1 VIDGRKRHHARAAA
15 IVTATLTTVGLG
27 LTAASPATAAPDND
41 IETAKTRVDRLA
53 AQADT
58 AAKNHDRAK
67 SKLNRARTKV
77 DRLTKQIKRHREI
90 VTDTRSAVAISAVEE
105 VEEYGSGGTSVPTRD
120 LPKDSEVMLSN
131 VTLVSEDTDGRGL
144 AMVRSSTRVEKL
156 ADRRA
161 DVRDQ
166 VSELAPREK
175 ALRNQEAKV
184 DSRVASASAVVDDLE
199 AKAEAKAEEKRLEA
213 EQKRMAEA
221 GGPAVAYAKA
231 QVGKSYV
238 YGAMGP
244 DSFDCSGL
252 TMAAWKQAGV
262 SLPHSSSAQYASGR
276 QISESELQ
284 PGDLVFYYSPISHVG
299 MYIGNGQIV
308 NALNPGSGVQIS
320 GLHDMPYSGAVRPG

>member
-1 VIDGRKRHHARAAA
+1 MIDGRKRNHARAAA

-27 LTAASPATAAPDND
+27 LTTASPATAAPDND
-41 IETAKTRVDRLA
+41 IDAAKTRVDRLA
-53 AQADT
+53 EQADT
-58 AAKNHDRAK
+58 AAANHDRAQ
-67 SKLNRARTKV
+67 SKLTRARTQV
-77 DRLTKQIKRHREI
+77 DRLSKQIKHNREI
-90 VTDTRSAVAISAVEE
+90 VTDTRSAVASSAVAE
-105 VEEYGSGGTSVPTRD
+105 VEEYDGAAGASAASRPLPKRD

-131 VTLVSEDTDGRGL
+131 VTLVSEDLDGRGQ
-144 AMVRSSTRVEKL
+144 AMIRSSARVEKL
-156 ADRRA
+156 AERRA
-161 DVRDQ
+161 DARER

-175 ALRNQEAKV
+175 ALRNQQAKV
-184 DSRVASASAVVDDLE
+184 DSRVASASAVLEDLE
-199 AKAEAKAEEKRLEA
+199 AKAE
-213 EQKRMAEA
+213 QKRMEEA

-262 SLPHSSSAQYASGR
+262 SLPHSSSAQYASGQ

-299 MYIGNGQIV
+299 MYIGDGQIV

>member
-1 VIDGRKRHHARAAA
+1 MIDGRKRHHARAAA

-27 LTAASPATAAPDND
+27 ITAASPATAAPDND
-41 IETAKTRVDRLA
+41 IDTAKTRVDRLA
-53 AQADT
+53 EQADT
-58 AAKNHDRAK
+58 AAENHDRAE
-67 SKLNRARTKV
+67 SNLTRARTKI
-77 DRLTKQIKRHREI
+77 DRLSKQIKHHREI
-90 VTDTRSAVAISAVEE
+90 VADTRSAVATSAVEE
-105 VEEYGSGGTSVPTRD
+105 IAEYGSGGASVPTRD

-131 VTLVSEDTDGRGL
+131 VTLVSEDTDGRGQ

-156 ADRRA
+156 AERRA

-166 VSELAPREK
+166 VSKLAPREK
-175 ALRNQEAKV
+175 ALRNREAKI
-184 DSRVASASAVVDDLE
+184 DSRVASAAAVVEDLE
-199 AKAEAKAEEKRLEA
+199 AEA

-238 YGAMGP
+238 YGASGP

-252 TMAAWKQAGV
+252 TSAAWQQAGV
-262 SLPHSSSAQYASGR
+262 SLPRTSSAQYAAGNK
-276 QISESELQ
+276 ISESELQ

>member
-27 LTAASPATAAPDND
+27 LAAASPATAAPNND
-41 IETAKTRVDRLA
+41 IDSAKTRVDRLA
-53 AQADT
+53 EQADT
-58 AAKNHDRAK
+58 AAENHHRAQL
-67 SKLNRARTKV
+67 KLTQARTKV
-77 DRLTKQIKRHREI
+77 DRLTKQIKHHREI
-90 VTDTRSAVAISAVEE
+90 VTDSRSAVATAAVEE

-131 VTLVSEDTDGRGL
+131 VTLVSEDTDGRGQ
-144 AMVRSSTRVEKL
+144 AMVRSSARVEKL
-156 ADRRA
+156 AERRA
-161 DVRDQ
+161 HVRDQ
-166 VSELAPREK
+166 LSKLAPREK
-175 ALRNQEAKV
+175 ALRTQEAKV
-184 DSRVASASAVVDDLE
+184 DSRVASASAVVEDLE
-199 AKAEAKAEEKRLEA
+199 EKA
-213 EQKRMAEA
+213 EQKRMEAA

>member
-1 VIDGRKRHHARAAA
+1 MIDGRKRNHARSAA

-27 LTAASPATAAPDND
+27 LATASPATAAPDNNID
-41 IETAKTRVDRLA
+41 AAKTRVDRLA
-53 AQADT
+53 EQADT
-58 AAKNHDRAK
+58 AAENHDRAQ
-67 SKLNRARTKV
+67 SKLTRARTQV
-77 DRLTKQIKRHREI
+77 DRLSKQIKRNREI
-90 VTDTRSAVAISAVEE
+90 VTDTRSAVASSAVAE
-105 VEEYGSGGTSVPTRD
+105 VEDYDGAAGASAPSRALPTRD

-131 VTLVSEDTDGRGL
+131 VTLVSEDLDGRGQ
-144 AMVRSSTRVEKL
+144 AMIRSSARIEKL
-156 ADRRA
+156 AQRRA
-161 DVRDQ
+161 DVRDR

-175 ALRNQEAKV
+175 VLRNQQAKV
-184 DSRVASASAVVDDLE
+184 DSRVASASAVLEDLE
-199 AKAEAKAEEKRLEA
+199 AKAE
-213 EQKRMAEA
+213 QKRMEEA

-262 SLPHSSSAQYASGR
+262 SLPHSSSAQYASGQ

-299 MYIGNGQIV
+299 MYIGDGQIV

>member
-27 LTAASPATAAPDND
+27 IAAASPATAAPDND
-41 IETAKTRVDRLA
+41 IDTAKTRVDRLA

-58 AAKNHDRAK
+58 AAKNHNRAE
-67 SKLNRARTKV
+67 SKLTRARTKV
-77 DRLTKQIKRHREI
+77 DRLSKQIKHHREI
-90 VTDTRSAVAISAVEE
+90 VTDSRSAVAISAVEE
-105 VEEYGSGGTSVPTRD
+105 VEEYGSGATSVPTRD

-131 VTLVSEDTDGRGL
+131 VTLVSEDTDGRGQ
-144 AMVRSSTRVEKL
+144 AMVRSSERVEKL
-156 ADRRA
+156 AERRA

-166 VSELAPREK
+166 VSTLAPREK

-184 DSRVASASAVVDDLE
+184 DSRVASAAAVVEDLE
-199 AKAEAKAEEKRLEA
+199 AKAEQKRLEA

-238 YGAMGP
+238 YGAAGP

-252 TMAAWKQAGV
+252 TSAAWQQAGV
-262 SLPHSSSAQYASGR
+262 SLPRSSSAQHAAGNK
-276 QISESELQ
+276 ISESELQ

>member
-1 VIDGRKRHHARAAA
+1 
-15 IVTATLTTVGLG
+15 
-27 LTAASPATAAPDND
+27 
-41 IETAKTRVDRLA
+41 
-53 AQADT
+53 
-58 AAKNHDRAK
+58 
-67 SKLNRARTKV
+67 
-77 DRLTKQIKRHREI
+77 
-90 VTDTRSAVAISAVEE
+90 
-105 VEEYGSGGTSVPTRD
+105 
-120 LPKDSEVMLSN
+120 
-131 VTLVSEDTDGRGL
+131 
-144 AMVRSSTRVEKL
+144 MVRSSTRVEKL
-156 ADRRA
+156 AERRA

-166 VSELAPREK
+166 VSKLAPREK

-184 DSRVASASAVVDDLE
+184 DSRVASASAVVEDLE
-199 AKAEAKAEEKRLEA
+199 AKAEQKRLEA

-238 YGAMGP
+238 YGASGP

-252 TMAAWKQAGV
+252 TSAAWQQAGV
-262 SLPHSSSAQYASGR
+262 SLPRSSSAQYASGR

-299 MYIGNGQIV
+299 MYVGNGQIV

>member
-27 LTAASPATAAPDND
+27 LTTASPATAAPNND
-41 IETAKTRVDRLA
+41 IDAAQTRVDRLA
-53 AQADT
+53 EQADT
-58 AAKNHDRAK
+58 AAEKHDRAQ
-67 SKLNRARTKV
+67 SKLTSARTQV
-77 DRLTKQIKRHREI
+77 HRLSKQINRNREI
-90 VTDTRSAVAISAVEE
+90 VSDARTAVAVSAVEE
-105 VEEYGSGGTSVPTRD
+105 VEEYDGSAGTTSAPTRD
-120 LPKDSEVMLSN
+120 LSKDSKVMLTN
-131 VTLVSEDTDGRGL
+131 VTLVSEDTDGRAQAIARSG
-144 AMVRSSTRVEKL
+144 VRMEKL

-166 VSELAPREK
+166 VSKLAPREK
-175 ALRNQEAKV
+175 ALRNQQQQA
-184 DSRVASASAVVDDLE
+184 DSRVASASAVLEDLE
-199 AKAEAKAEEKRLEA
+199 AKAEK
-213 EQKRMAEA
+213 KRMEEA
-221 GGPAVAYAKA
+221 GGPAVAFAKA

-244 DSFDCSGL
+244 DAFDCSGL

-262 SLPHSSSAQYASGR
+262 SLPHSSSAQYAAG
-276 QISESELQ
+276 QKISESELQ

-299 MYIGNGQIV
+299 MYVGNGQIV

>member
-27 LTAASPATAAPDND
+27 LTAASPATAAPNND
-41 IETAKTRVDRLA
+41 IDAAKTRVDRLA
-53 AQADT
+53 EQADT
-58 AAKNHDRAK
+58 AAENHNRAQ
-67 SKLNRARTKV
+67 SKLTRARHKV
-77 DRLTKQIKRHREI
+77 DRLTKQIKHHREI

-105 VEEYGSGGTSVPTRD
+105 VEEYGSGGTSVPTSD

-131 VTLVSEDTDGRGL
+131 VTLVSEDTDGRGQ
-144 AMVRSSTRVEKL
+144 AMVRSSTQVEKL
-156 ADRRA
+156 AERRA

-166 VSELAPREK
+166 VSKLAPREK

-184 DSRVASASAVVDDLE
+184 DSRVASASAVVEDLE
-199 AKAEAKAEEKRLEA
+199 EKA
-213 EQKRMAEA
+213 EQKRMEAA

-276 QISESELQ
+276 HISESELQ

>member
-1 VIDGRKRHHARAAA
+1 MSTDWPSK
-15 IVTATLTTVGLG
+15 
-27 LTAASPATAAPDND
+27 
-41 IETAKTRVDRLA
+41 
-53 AQADT
+53 ADT
-58 AAKNHDRAK
+58 AAENHDRAE
-67 SKLNRARTKV
+67 SNLTRARTKI
-77 DRLTKQIKRHREI
+77 DRLSRQIKHHREI
-90 VTDTRSAVAISAVEE
+90 VTETRTAVATSAVEE
-105 VEEYGSGGTSVPTRD
+105 TEEYGTGDTSVPTRD

-131 VTLVSEDTDGRGL
+131 VTLVSEDTDGRGE

-156 ADRRA
+156 AERRA
-161 DVRDQ
+161 DVREQ
-166 VSELAPREK
+166 VSKLAPREK
-175 ALRNQEAKV
+175 ALRNREAKV
-184 DSRVASASAVVDDLE
+184 DSRVASASAVVEDLE
-199 AKAEAKAEEKRLEA
+199 AEA
-213 EQKRMAEA
+213 EQKRMEEA

-299 MYIGNGQIV
+299 MYVGNGQIV